1 MKRLYKS
8 QDNKI
13 FGGILGGL
21 GDYFNI
27 DPVILRVITVFL
39 CFLTGIFP
47 LILAYIITCFI
58 VPEKINDK

>member
-47 LILAYIITCFI
+47 LITAYLITCFI
-58 VPEKINDK
+58 VPKKINAK

>member
-47 LILAYIITCFI
+47 LILAYTITCFI